1 MNMKKHFGFILL
13 SVLTLTSCTRFG
25 FSSSSTSASS
35 SFSSNSTTSSDTTSS
50 LEIKSL
56 PETYYYDQ
64 YDSFSSKGLVVFANT
79 YKNNKLISSE
89 EITDYTIIDS
99 KNEIVNSSYRFFT
112 TAENGTNLYVTKEGY
127 TPAAFEIFVE
137 ASTIT
142 SETLSVSSSNK
153 SLYYIN
159 DSFLPSDLSIKYI
172 ARYKGSEKTKRFS
185 ETVDTSKLTISVKN
199 GNDSITY
206 PSLSYTY
213 KFEKIGFYTISLSYK
228 GYKSNVS
235 TSYGVTVVSED
246 SVDKITSLPKYTD
259 SSISMETDTKKMKV
273 SFTNS
278 NKELDEGDK
287 GYYSPD
293 EVINKYNI
301 ADFSKRNFANWHYTP
316 STGEVPLLVIPIIT
330 PGDEN
335 KATEANW
342 NLINKAF
349 FGNSSDLYFE
359 SLHSYY
365 YKSSYGQLDI
375 KGGVTG
381 YFDPSSVSST
391 YSSIN
396 NYTSE
401 NISSLVS
408 LAWDWAKSTYNL
420 KATDYDSD
428 GDGYIDGIWLI
439 YMHETDSSTNF
450 WGYTSTTTSSNGTA
464 SNPVVNT
471 FGWASIDFI
480 NDKFIS
486 YNNSSLKNYQ
496 CDAHVLI
503 HETGHM
509 LGLSDYYS
517 YNYYGTYNAVGTVD
531 MMSQNL
537 GDQNMYS
544 KMLLGWVT
552 PYIVYGDC
560 EITLS
565 SSQEKDQVIVIPY
578 DDKEYSKDSNGK
590 ILFNVFDEYLVLDY
604 YSDKNLNSSD
614 YDCYDATHV
623 SGDGGRLYH
632 VDNRLFKLNFSSASY
647 SFDVY
652 SDVDAP
658 FTTNTSDS
666 FYRIINNSESGDNAE
681 SYYGVSTDYNV
692 YDEIRWISANKYKLS
707 QSTKATNSSL
717 FKANSS
723 FSIASF
729 SSQFN
734 SKTTSGKTTY
744 LNNKKTLSTSF
755 KISSIS

>member
-1 MNMKKHFGFILL
+1 MHMKKHFGLILL
-13 SVLTLTSCTRFG
+13 SFLTLTSCTG
-25 FSSSSTSASS
+25 LKVSSTLGSLSSSDT
-35 SFSSNSTTSSDTTSS
+35 NSSDTTSS
-50 LEIKSL
+50 LEITSL
-56 PETYYYDQ
+56 PDTYYYDQ
-64 YDSFSSKGLVVFANT
+64 YDSFSSKGLVVSANT
-79 YKNNKLISSE
+79 YKNNQLISSE
-89 EITDYTIIDS
+89 QITDYTIVDS
-99 KNEIVNSSYRFFT
+99 NNEIVNSSYRFYT
-112 TAENGTNLYVTKEGY
+112 TAESGTKLYVTKEGY
-127 TPAAFEIFVE
+127 TPAAFEIYVE
-137 ASTIT
+137 SSTIT
-142 SETLSVSSSNK
+142 SESLSVTSSNK

-159 DSFLPSDLSIKYI
+159 DAFSVSDLSVKYV
-172 ARYKGSEKTKRFS
+172 ARYKGSEKSKTFR
-185 ETVDTSKLTISVKN
+185 ETIDTSKLTVSVKV

-206 PSLSYTY
+206 PAPSYTY
-213 KFEKIGFYTISLSYK
+213 KFENIGFYTISLSYK
-228 GYKSNVS
+228 GYKSTVS

-246 SVDKITSLPKYTD
+246 SAKKITSLTKYTD
-259 SSISMETDTKKMKV
+259 DSISMEQDSKKMKV

-278 NKELDEGDK
+278 NKELDEDDK

-301 ADFSKRNFANWHYTP
+301 ADFSKRNYANWHYTP

-330 PGDEN
+330 PGDSS
-335 KATEANW
+335 KATEENW

-349 FGNSSDLYFE
+349 FGNSSDLNFE

-391 YSSIN
+391 YSSIS

-408 LAWDWAKSTYNL
+408 LAWDWAKSTYSLN
-420 KATDYDSD
+420 ATDYDSD

-439 YMHETDSSTNF
+439 YMHKTDSSTNF
-450 WGYTSTTTSSNGTA
+450 WGYTSTTASGNGTI

-471 FGWASIDFI
+471 YGWASIDFL

-486 YNNSSLKNYQ
+486 SYNTSLDNYK

-509 LGLSDYYS
+509 LGLMDYYS
-517 YNYYGTYNAVGTVD
+517 YNSYGNYDAVGCID
-531 MMSQNL
+531 MMSRNL

-578 DDKEYSKDSNGK
+578 DEKEYSKDSDGK
-590 ILFNVFDEYLVLDY
+590 VLFNVFDEYLVLDY

-614 YDCYDATHV
+614 YDCYDVNHV

-632 VDNRLFKLNFSSASY
+632 VDNRLFKLSLSSGSY
-647 SFDVY
+647 SFDMY
-652 SDVDAP
+652 SDADAP
-658 FTTNTSDS
+658 FTTNTSDA

-681 SYYGVSTDYNV
+681 SYFGVSTDYNPC
-692 YDEIRWISANKYKLS
+692 DEIRWISANKYKLS
-707 QSTKATNSSL
+707 QTTKASNSSL
-717 FKANSS
+717 FKVNNS
-723 FSIASF
+723 FSASSY

-744 LNNKKTLSTSF
+744 LNNKKTLSTTF